1 MSQENVDIVRRAFAE
16 FGLSPAGV
24 EEAARAGLVAPDAE
38 FDLSA
43 VYPDGP
49 IIRGLEAWRDYADSL
64 PWGRSLKFEPER
76 FFDVDDE
83 RVLVFMHVTAEGE
96 GSGIPVERRTA
107 HEYTIRDG
115 AVVRVKGYADR
126 EEALEAAGLSA

>member
-1 MSQENVDIVRRAFAE
+1 MSRENVDIVRRAFAE
-16 FGLSPAGV
+16 FGLSPTGV
-24 EEAARAGLVAPDAE
+24 EEAARAGLVALDAE

-49 IIRGLEAWRDYADSL
+49 IVRGLEAWRDYADSL

-76 FFDVDDE
+76 FFEVDDE

-126 EEALEAAGLSA
+126 IEALEAAGLSE